1 MCFVIVLIFRIIPL
15 NCLQS
20 LSKRIIIFRDAKYLR
35 GEENMAFYQE
45 WAGQIRGYNRNIK
58 LAILA
63 NIFTQIGFGIFMVIY
78 NFYIR
83 ELGYNEQINGQV
95 ISMTALATAILLVPA
110 GIISDRIGRKK
121 AMLFGV
127 FATGL
132 VLLCRS
138 MIEMQ
143 SLLII
148 FAFGT
153 GLTSAFLQVSG
164 IPWLAENSNP
174 EQRVHLFSIHF
185 AVMTG
190 ANVIGTLSGGILT
203 DLFSVIVSE
212 LNSIRLT
219 LLIGGVIFLG
229 GFLPIMRFKEQAPSI
244 EKNKNLQKITL
255 KQIFHKN
262 DSVKIIILFAF
273 AQLLIGVGAG
283 LVIPYLNLYFA
294 DRFTAS
300 NTAIG
305 FIISMGQAATA
316 VAMII
321 GPMVVRKFGEVKAV
335 VILQLMSLPFLL
347 LTAYTENLWLAAIG
361 FLFRQALMNAGNP
374 IQMSLMMSKV
384 NDSMKG
390 LANSVNQMVFNL
402 GWAVMGPVST
412 GIVIK
417 YGAYWGYALV
427 FTITASLY
435 LVGSIYFYLVFRNHN
450 RTKSASAAVK
460 TV

>member
-1 MCFVIVLIFRIIPL
+1 MRNICGAGV
-15 NCLQS
+15 
-20 LSKRIIIFRDAKYLR
+20 K
-35 GEENMAFYQE
+35 MTFYKE
-45 WAGQIRGYNRNIK
+45 WASQIKGYNHNIR
-58 LAILA
+58 LAFLA

-95 ISMTALATAILLVPA
+95 ISMTALATAIALVPA
-110 GIISDRIGRKK
+110 GVFSDRVGRRK
-121 AMLFGV
+121 AMIIGAV
-127 FATGL
+127 ATGL
-132 VLLCRS
+132 VLFSRS
-138 MIEMQ
+138 LIEAQ
-143 SLLII
+143 SLLVLTA
-148 FAFGT
+148 FAT
-153 GLTSAFLQVSG
+153 GLATAFFQVSG
-164 IPWLAENSNP
+164 IPWLAENSKP

-190 ANVIGTLSGGILT
+190 ANVIGNLGGGILT
-203 DLFSVIVSE
+203 DFFSIFTSD
-212 LNSIRLT
+212 LNSIRFT
-219 LLIGGVIFLG
+219 LLIGSLIFLIG
-229 GFLPIMRFKEQAPSI
+229 IIPVFKFNELRDVRQSRKGKKSI
-244 EKNKNLQKITL
+244 SFKTILNKNE
-255 KQIFHKN
+255 N
-262 DSVKIIILFAF
+262 VKIIFLFAF

-294 DRFTAS
+294 DRFSAS
-300 NTAIG
+300 NSAIG

-335 VILQLMSLPFLL
+335 VILQLSSLPFLL
-347 LTAYTENLWLAAIG
+347 MTAYTESLWLAAIG

-384 NDSMKG
+384 GDSMKG

-402 GWAVMGPVST
+402 GWAIMGPVST

-435 LVGSIYFYLVFRNHN
+435 LVGSVYFFLVFRNYN
-450 RTKSASAAVK
+450 KTNSAIKTAK